1 MEHVAQSSRISY
13 AEAHS
18 FEQMICLQIFSF
30 FFSFF
35 FFLLM
40 HQTTVTRKRKQNWQ
54 FVHLDIRPSLFLIA
68 TLYFPHIVLQR
79 YGVLHAF
86 LTATERQS
94 SLLLSMHS
102 ISYNISYM
110 QCLVTFFFFFHS
122 TRETLFN
129 RECES
134 EWLIHKW
141 DPDSGSENT
150 DTTVGCVVRVATTSG
165 CLMPA
170 KTHRSIGFRFHDTAP
185 AKMHVEG
192 GPEGLS
198 PGAL

>member
-1 MEHVAQSSRISY
+1 
-13 AEAHS
+13 
-18 FEQMICLQIFSF
+18 
-30 FFSFF
+30 
-35 FFLLM
+35 M

-54 FVHLDIRPSLFLIA
+54 FVHLDIRPSFFLLA
-68 TLYFPHIVLQR
+68 TLYFPPIVLQR
-79 YGVLHAF
+79 HGVLRAF

-110 QCLVTFFFFFHS
+110 QCSVTFFFFFFFHS

-170 KTHRSIGFRFHDTAP
+170 KTHRSIEFRFHDTAP

-192 GPEGLS
+192 GPRDSRLEPCEWCSSRDPS
-198 PGAL
+198 PWR

>member
-1 MEHVAQSSRISY
+1 MLWIIHTNNNYRDMFTKHEGPGKSSWTLQGNLRVEHVAQSSRISY

-110 QCLVTFFFFFHS
+110 QCLVTFFFFFF
-122 TRETLFN
+122 TALERP
-129 RECES
+129 C
-134 EWLIHKW
+134 
-141 DPDSGSENT
+141 
-150 DTTVGCVVRVATTSG
+150 
-165 CLMPA
+165 
-170 KTHRSIGFRFHDTAP
+170 SIGN
-185 AKMHVEG
+185 VSLN
-192 GPEGLS
+192 GLFTNGIQIRGVRTQT
-198 PGAL
+198 PR